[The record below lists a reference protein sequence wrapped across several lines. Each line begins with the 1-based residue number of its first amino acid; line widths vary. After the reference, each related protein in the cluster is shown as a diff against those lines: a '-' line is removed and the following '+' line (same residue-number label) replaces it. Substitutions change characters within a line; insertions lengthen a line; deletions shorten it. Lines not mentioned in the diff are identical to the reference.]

1 MNELDPRTATALRPG
16 EDARSKSAVYCFGT
30 FKLDSRTGEI
40 SNDGKK
46 AQLREQPFQLLLAL
60 LEKPGEL
67 VAREE
72 LVRRLWP
79 EGTFVDFDRGLN
91 KAILSLREALGDSAE
106 NPRFVETLPRKG
118 YRFIASVTSDQPD
131 CPAVSTATHPIRFFR
146 SGYWITAVAV
156 LGLFGIVLATNL
168 GGLRAWMMNRLR
180 PSSQIS
186 ALAVIPLENLS
197 RDPEQEYFADGMTD
211 ELITDLAMTATA
223 RMASR
228 TSVMRYKGTK
238 KSVREIGQEL
248 GVDAIVEG
256 TVTRSGNRVRIT
268 AQLIQTATDMHL
280 WAEDYERDASEVLG
294 LQREVA
300 TDIARRI
307 SSVVKP
313 LDQPRRVNPD
323 AYGLYLKGRDFFY
336 RYDDQGWQQAIEHF
350 NRALELDPEFAP
362 AYSGLADA
370 YLVGGAYGAIPTQ
383 EALAHG
389 KAAAAK
395 AIELDDKLASAHY
408 ALATAYT
415 WYDWNWAGAEKEF
428 QLGLGLNPNDALGRN
443 WHAGYLSVLGRH
455 DEAIDEEERAGE
467 LDQLSLIFKANLARS
482 YYWARRYDEAI
493 AQAKRTLQLDPG
505 FGVALFWLEGSLRH
519 KGMFKE
525 AVALRQ
531 ALATP
536 EQAKVIGHK
545 FKTDGFASIL
555 REDGEKFKKGG
566 ALVEAA
572 RCYAA
577 VGDKEMALSLLEECH
592 QRRCSSMVTL
602 KAEPDFDDLRSD
614 ARFQEL
620 VNRIGLQ

>member
-1 MNELDPRTATALRPG
+1 VL
-16 EDARSKSAVYCFGT
+16 
-30 FKLDSRTGEI
+30 
-40 SNDGKK
+40 
-46 AQLREQPFQLLLAL
+46 
-60 LEKPGEL
+60 
-67 VAREE
+67 
-72 LVRRLWP
+72 
-79 EGTFVDFDRGLN
+79 
-91 KAILSLREALGDSAE
+91 
-106 NPRFVETLPRKG
+106 
-118 YRFIASVTSDQPD
+118 
-131 CPAVSTATHPIRFFR
+131 
-146 SGYWITAVAV
+146 AV
-156 LGLFGIVLATNL
+156 LGALGFVLATDL
-168 GGLRAWMMNRLR
+168 GGLRGWMTNRLR
-180 PSSQIS
+180 PSSQIN

-211 ELITDLAMTATA
+211 ELITDLAKTATA

-238 KSVREIGQEL
+238 KSVREIGREL
-248 GVDAIVEG
+248 DVDAIVEG
-256 TVTRSGNRVRIT
+256 TVTRSGDRVRIT

-280 WAEDYERDASEVLG
+280 WAETYERDASEVLG

-300 TDIARRI
+300 TDIASRI

-336 RYDDQGWQQAIEHF
+336 RYNDQGWQQAIEHF
-350 NRALELDPEFAP
+350 NRAIEVDPEFAP

-383 EALAHG
+383 EALTHG
-389 KAAAAK
+389 KSAAVK
-395 AIELDDKLASAHY
+395 ALELDDKLASAHY

-415 WYDWNWAGAEKEF
+415 WYDWDWAGAEKEF
-428 QLGLGLNPNDALGRN
+428 QRAIALNPNDALGRN

-455 DEAIDEEERAGE
+455 DEAINEEERACE

-493 AQAKRTLQLDPG
+493 AQARRTLQVNPR

-525 AVALRQ
+525 ALALRQ

-536 EQAKVIGHK
+536 EQAKVIAEK
-545 FKTDGFASIL
+545 FKAGGFASLL
-555 REDGEKFKKGG
+555 REGGEKFKNGG
-566 ALVEAA
+566 AFIEAA
-572 RCYAA
+572 RSYAA
-577 VGDKEMALSLLEECH
+577 IGDKEAALSLLEECYR
-592 QRRCSSMVTL
+592 RRCSSMVTL
-602 KAEPDFDDLRSD
+602 KAEPDFDDLHSD

-620 VNRIGLQ
+620 VNRIGLR